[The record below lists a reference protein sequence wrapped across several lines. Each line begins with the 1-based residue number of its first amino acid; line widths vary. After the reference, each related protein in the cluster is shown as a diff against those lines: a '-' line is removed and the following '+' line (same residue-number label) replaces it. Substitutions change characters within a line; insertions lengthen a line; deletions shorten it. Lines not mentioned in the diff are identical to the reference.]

1 MKRKIKAVVE
11 VEKTGLFGRKKKILD
26 KRDIWV
32 DSKTYRQI
40 RKKEKKKQPTFE
52 EMMFF
57 EDEYYDEW

>member
-11 VEKTGLFGRKKKILD
+11 VEKTGLFGRKKKVLE
-26 KRDIWV
+26 KRDVWV

-40 RKKEKKKQPTFE
+40 RKNEKKKQPTFE